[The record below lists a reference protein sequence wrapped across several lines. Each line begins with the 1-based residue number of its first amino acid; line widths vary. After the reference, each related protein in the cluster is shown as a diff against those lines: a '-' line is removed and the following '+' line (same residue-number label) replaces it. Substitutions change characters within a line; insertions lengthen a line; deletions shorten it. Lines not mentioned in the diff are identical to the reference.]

1 MKIVRASLLGVLAAV
16 LWTTA
21 GTGAQESPPAPTPV
35 GQEACATCH
44 EEMARQFDR
53 SAHGRLAAFEQKG
66 LPPRCESCH
75 GAGSRHAESGDAADI
90 RGFKDLGVPE
100 AADTCLSCHRQD
112 HAIEWAGS
120 EHAQSGVGCTSCHR
134 IHQSRE
140 VAPGLMRAEGMAT
153 THSTAPARR
162 GSLAKEQPQLC
173 YDCHKEQRAQFM
185 SSSHHPVRE
194 GLMTCTSCHQPHGK
208 NLGMLK
214 TDERVNDLCYTCHTN
229 KQGPFVFEHAPVEE
243 DCRTCHNPHGT
254 VANNLLKQGEPF
266 LCLQCHEMHF
276 HSARL
281 SPSGPAS
288 LPAASSNNPLG
299 SVSFMASYNT
309 RCTNCHNRIHGSD
322 MPSQGVTG
330 GGKALTR

>member
-1 MKIVRASLLGVLAAV
+1 
-16 LWTTA
+16 
-21 GTGAQESPPAPTPV
+21 
-35 GQEACATCH
+35 
-44 EEMARQFDR
+44 MAKQFDR
-53 SAHGRLAAFEQKG
+53 SAHGRLATFEQNA

-75 GAGSRHAESGDAADI
+75 GPGSKHAESGDAADI
-90 RGFKDLGVPE
+90 RSFKEIGVPE

-140 VAPGLMRAEGMAT
+140 VAPGLMRAEGMTT
-153 THSTAPARR
+153 THATAPARR
-162 GSLAKEQPQLC
+162 GSLSKEQPQLC

-194 GLMTCTSCHQPHGK
+194 GLMTCTSCHQPHGR
-208 NLGMLK
+208 NQGMLK

-266 LCLQCHEMHF
+266 LCLQCHELHF

-281 SPSGPAS
+281 APSGPAS